1 MVFERRTYQKLKNYL
16 KRYFALLLIGFFILN
31 PVCVA
36 AKSNYTY
43 YPSSAVSTQTTEDTA
58 VKISAKTVPN
68 TSKNIDANVLQGSV
82 SVDIIPYCS
91 NWTSQ
96 EAFNKINSI
105 GTRLILANNLEK
117 KMQFVVSEDEEA
129 NASTNINNVI
139 SVNLGLLKY
148 VETEDELA
156 FVVGHEMGHV
166 TQNHV
171 KKSIARNAVIATAG
185 IAGTALSVL
194 GVIGD
199 SSKMTKSGAI
209 LAGSALVGKVADK
222 KLSRGQETK
231 SDSASIDYM
240 VNAGYNPLATISI
253 LNKISGNY
261 FDFFSDH
268 PSGKTRIK
276 KAYKY
281 IEKNYPEY
289 IEKGYN
295 STSYERALQ
304 MINK

>member
-1 MVFERRTYQKLKNYL
+1 MVFKRRTYRKVNNYL
-16 KRYFALLLIGFFILN
+16 KKSTAAFIAGFFIFN
-31 PVCVA
+31 PAFAAPRDLYTLPQPGVYIAA
-36 AKSNYTY
+36 AKTAG
-43 YPSSAVSTQTTEDTA
+43 SAA
-58 VKISAKTVPN
+58 
-68 TSKNIDANVLQGSV
+68 KNIDSNVLQGSV

-91 NWTSQ
+91 SWTSQ
-96 EAFNKINSI
+96 DAFNKINSI
-105 GTRLILANNLEK
+105 GTKLIFANNLEQ
-117 KMQFVVSEDEEA
+117 KMQFVVSEDDEA

-156 FVVGHEMGHV
+156 FVIGHEMGHV
-166 TQNHV
+166 TKNHV

-185 IAGTALSVL
+185 IAGSALSVL
-194 GVIGD
+194 GVIGN
-199 SSKMTKSGAI
+199 SAKMTKSGAI
-209 LAGSALVGKVADK
+209 LAGSALVGEVADK

-231 SDSASIDYM
+231 SDLAAIDYM

-289 IEKGYN
+289 LKKGYN
-295 STSYERALQ
+295 STSYERALEL
-304 MINK
+304 IKK